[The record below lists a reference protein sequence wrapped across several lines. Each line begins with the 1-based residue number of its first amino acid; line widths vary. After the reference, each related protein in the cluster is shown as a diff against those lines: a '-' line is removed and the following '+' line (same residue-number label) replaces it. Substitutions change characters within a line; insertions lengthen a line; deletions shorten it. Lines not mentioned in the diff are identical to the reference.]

1 MQDLLL
7 VFYLASLGA
16 LAGVLLVGLKQVRFE
31 FAIVFFLI
39 ITLFAGLCLKAAI
52 GAMDA
57 WWKLGAV
64 AAVPCLCFVAA
75 CRSWSEEATAVGGQ
89 SRWSQALFALVLLG
103 FSTGY
108 AFHSDVLMMGFLVGR
123 DEQLA
128 MWPLW
133 LSRTLAMGLVGMGL
147 LLQLS
152 KKSPRRAK
160 SEGR

>member
-1 MQDLLL
+1 
-7 VFYLASLGA
+7 
-16 LAGVLLVGLKQVRFE
+16 
-31 FAIVFFLI
+31 
-39 ITLFAGLCLKAAI
+39 
-52 GAMDA
+52 MDA

-64 AAVPCLCFVAA
+64 AAVSCLCFVAT
-75 CRSWSEEATAVGGQ
+75 CRSWREEATAVGGQ

-108 AFHSDVLMMGFLVGR
+108 AFHRDVLIMGFLAGR

-133 LSRTLAMGLVGMGL
+133 LSGTLAMGLVGMGL

>member
-16 LAGVLLVGLKQVRFE
+16 LAGVLLVGLKRVRFE

-57 WWKLGAV
+57 WWKLCAV
-64 AAVPCLCFVAA
+64 AVVSCLCFLAA
-75 CRSWSEEATAVGGQ
+75 CRSWSEDAMAVGGQ
-89 SRWSQALFALVLLG
+89 SRWSQALFALMLLG

-108 AFHSDVLMMGFLVGR
+108 AFHSDVLTMGFLAGR

-128 MWPLW
+128 MLPLW
-133 LSRTLAMGLVGMGL
+133 LSGTLAMGLVGMGL

-152 KKSPRRAK
+152 KKSTRGAE